1 MGGIDLF
8 VCAQDTGVFFSVFL
22 SVPGWKKGG
31 RHTWQGVLRG
41 RSPPPVRACGL
52 QRRCGLCANPL
63 EETALAAPV
72 EYCGGRGGGGSAP
85 QCSAFTSVAGIASGP
100 ACLPSVASPTPKRF
114 TENFLFYMLSPPTL
128 LPLSLCLRIRFAS
141 SLPPWDANTAP
152 ALHPLTRARGE
163 RKMLRR
169 TNEGNAEGRERR
181 KWFQKKKKNATPG
194 RARSAARTT
203 AHRRWNEG

>member
-1 MGGIDLF
+1 MAGRSAGTLATSRARLRAAAAVRPVREPARGDGTGGACGI
-8 VCAQDTGVFFSVFL
+8 
-22 SVPGWKKGG
+22 
-31 RHTWQGVLRG
+31 LRG
-41 RSPPPVRACGL
+41 P
-52 QRRCGLCANPL
+52 
-63 EETALAAPV
+63 
-72 EYCGGRGGGGSAP
+72 GGGGSAP

>member
-72 EYCGGRGGGGSAP
+72 EYCGGRGGGKCSSMLGFYERCGHRQWASLPPIGGEPHAQTFHRKFLVLHVVPSHAP
-85 QCSAFTSVAGIASGP
+85 P
-100 ACLPSVASPTPKRF
+100 
-114 TENFLFYMLSPPTL
+114 
-128 LPLSLCLRIRFAS
+128 PLSLPPYPLRILPSAMGRKHRPRPS
-141 SLPPWDANTAP
+141 SAHKSAR
-152 ALHPLTRARGE
+152 RAENVATDQRGE
-163 RKMLRR
+163 CRGK
-169 TNEGNAEGRERR
+169 GAA
-181 KWFQKKKKNATPG
+181 QVVSKKKKNATPG